1 MLGIVK
7 SLLLKIVDD
16 IDAGNSNLSEEDTL
30 SIIGILH
37 KYTYKDE
44 LFSKYQA
51 CKYLHISR
59 STFDLYIRKGLIPK
73 GKKRAGFKELS
84 WTKKDLDLYLK
95 EKDNIKRKYY
105 E

>member
-1 MLGIVK
+1 MSILGTVRD
-7 SLLLKIVDD
+7 LLLRIVAD

-30 SIIGILH
+30 AIVDILH

-51 CKYLHISR
+51 CRYLHISR
-59 STFDLYIRKGLIPK
+59 STFDLYVRKGQIPK

-84 WTKKDLDLYLK
+84 WTKNELDNYL
-95 EKDNIKRKYY
+95 NKRKGKNY